1 MQARRIVA
9 VALEAKS
16 SLDFLHH
23 LFELSRNR
31 QLFVIGDRARSAEFQ
46 SAGIDVSEWLPTSA
60 GGGWFA
66 ERHDLLHDDTPAQV
80 TFTSGTEGKPKG
92 ILLTHGNL
100 SDVSERL
107 IAAMALTSE
116 IREYVGVPV
125 TMSFGL
131 ARIRAISA
139 VGGAAYLPPRGFD
152 PAELARMLGSGEV
165 NALSAVPTLLRV
177 LLGASDVLRDHGA
190 KLRWLE
196 IGSQYMSAAEKRAV
210 GKLFPNAK
218 IVQHYGLT
226 EASRSTFLTISDA
239 PDAVL
244 ESVGRAVGKADVGIS
259 PDGRIKV
266 RGPHVARWRIEGGE
280 LLESL
285 DADGWLQTNDLGHVE
300 DGYLYY
306 DGRADDQMNVGG
318 VKLSPD
324 RVEALIRERYR
335 AAGKL
340 AVARVPDAMR
350 GDGVLV
356 AFDHEV
362 PDLDEARRV
371 ALDVL
376 KSLGVDAASSLHVWS
391 TSEFPVTPT
400 GKVTRRELTQ
410 RFIATRDTK
419 APKVVAASPEAE
431 GEVAPE
437 IAAMFGKF
445 FPGRR
450 VTSRDSFETL
460 GGDSLNYIQ
469 FSLEFEKRFGA
480 LPSNWQSMTV
490 SQINA
495 LTGRECLGFWRQ
507 LDTATLTRA
516 FFMVCIVALHLDA
529 FVYSSNWGA
538 AYFLYMLAGYS
549 LVRFQ
554 WPEIERTGNV
564 ANLLYTA
571 VRIAVP
577 TIAVVA
583 WMQLWAHKFE
593 VTPLLLI
600 SNFIDAEQPRVA
612 YYYFAEIY
620 IQLILGG
627 ALLFAFP
634 AFRRVFAAQPV
645 LVAAFLAAI
654 AYVDGEMVE
663 RFWDTNYLY
672 HRSPHWYAW
681 TFAAGMLMAAA
692 RSAGA
697 RAFAMAVIAM
707 LVVKHFGLSSA
718 TAYVAGACALLIF
731 VPSVPVPAPVKLAVG
746 EIASAS
752 MFMYLS
758 HYQVKSIVTKL
769 GHGPAPWTA
778 LVLAIV
784 FGIVFAR
791 AYGWFESIAISRLR
805 KVRLQF
811 AENRRTV

>member
-16 SLDFLHH
+16 SLDFLQH
-23 LFELSRNR
+23 LFELSRKR
-31 QLFVIGDRARSAEFQ
+31 QLFVIGDRSRSAEFAT
-46 SAGIDVSEWLPTSA
+46 AGIDISEWVPTSA

-66 ERHDLLHDDTPAQV
+66 ERHELLHDDTPAQV
-80 TFTSGTEGKPKG
+80 TFTSGTEGTPKG
-92 ILLTHGNL
+92 ILLTYGNM

-107 IAAMALTSE
+107 IAEMSLSSE

-139 VGGAAYLPPRGFD
+139 VGGAAYIPTRGFD

-177 LLGASDVLRDHGA
+177 LLGASDVLREHGA

-210 GKLFPNAK
+210 RELFPNAR

-226 EASRSTFLTISDA
+226 EASRSTFLQISDA
-239 PDAVL
+239 PDAAL
-244 ESVGRAVGKADVGIS
+244 ESVGRAVGKAEVGIS
-259 PDGRIKV
+259 QDGRIKV
-266 RGPHVARWRIEGGE
+266 RGPHVARWRIEGGQ

-285 DADGWLQTNDLGHVE
+285 DPEGWLQTNDLGHIQS
-300 DGYLYY
+300 GYLYY
-306 DGRADDQMNVGG
+306 DGRADDQINIGG

-324 RVEALIRERYR
+324 RVEALIRERCHV
-335 AAGKL
+335 AGKV
-340 AVARVPDAMR
+340 AVARVPDTMR

-356 AFDHEV
+356 AFDHE
-362 PDLDEARRV
+362 DLDPGEARR
-371 ALDVL
+371 ASLDVL

-391 TSEFPVTPT
+391 TSAFPVTPT
-400 GKVTRRELTQ
+400 GKVVRRELTQ
-410 RFIATRDTK
+410 RFVAARGAKT
-419 APKVVAASPEAE
+419 PKVTAGSAE
-431 GEVAPE
+431 QDGQIAPE
-437 IAAMFGKF
+437 VAAMFSKF

-450 VTSRDSFETL
+450 VTGGDSFESL

-469 FSLEFEKRFGA
+469 FSLDFERRFGA
-480 LPSNWQSMTV
+480 LPSNWQSMKV

-495 LTGRECLGFWRQ
+495 LTGRERPGSWRQ

-516 FFMVCIVALHLDA
+516 FFMICIVALHMDA

-554 WPEIERTGNV
+554 WPEIERTESVRNI
-564 ANLLYTA
+564 LYTA
-571 VRIAVP
+571 ARIAVP

-583 WMQLWAHKFE
+583 AMQLWAHKLE
-593 VTPLLLI
+593 WTPLLLV
-600 SNFIDAEQPRVA
+600 SNFIDAEQPKVA
-612 YYYFAEIY
+612 YFYFAEIY
-620 IQLILGG
+620 IQLLLGA
-627 ALLFAFP
+627 ALLFSVP

-645 LVAAFLAAI
+645 LMAAFLAAF

-663 RFWDTNYLY
+663 RVWDTNYLY

-681 TFAAGMLMAAA
+681 TFAAGMLMGAAK
-692 RSAGA
+692 SDGA
-697 RAFAMAVIAM
+697 RAFAMAVVSM
-707 LVVKHFGLSSA
+707 LVVRHFGLSSA

-731 VPSVPVPAPVKLAVG
+731 VPSVRVPAPVKLAVG
-746 EIASAS
+746 EIAGAS

-758 HYQVKSIVTKL
+758 HEYVESIVTKL
-769 GHGPAPWTA
+769 GHGPAPWAA
-778 LVLAIV
+778 LFLAIA

-791 AYGWFESIAISRLR
+791 AYGWFESIASSTFQE
-805 KVRLQF
+805 VGQQF
-811 AENRRTV
+811 GGTRRVA

>member
-1 MQARRIVA
+1 M
-9 VALEAKS
+9 
-16 SLDFLHH
+16 
-23 LFELSRNR
+23 
-31 QLFVIGDRARSAEFQ
+31 SAE
-46 SAGIDVSEWLPTSA
+46 
-60 GGGWFA
+60 
-66 ERHDLLHDDTPAQV
+66 
-80 TFTSGTEGKPKG
+80 
-92 ILLTHGNL
+92 
-100 SDVSERL
+100 
-107 IAAMALTSE
+107 
-116 IREYVGVPV
+116 
-125 TMSFGL
+125 
-131 ARIRAISA
+131 
-139 VGGAAYLPPRGFD
+139 
-152 PAELARMLGSGEV
+152 
-165 NALSAVPTLLRV
+165 
-177 LLGASDVLRDHGA
+177 
-190 KLRWLE
+190 
-196 IGSQYMSAAEKRAV
+196 EKRAV
-210 GKLFPNAK
+210 RKLFPNAG

-239 PDAVL
+239 PDSVL
-244 ESVGRAVGKADVGIS
+244 ESVGRAVGDAEVGIS
-259 PDGRIKV
+259 EDGRIRV
-266 RGPHVARWRIEGGE
+266 RGPHVARWRIEGGK

-285 DADGWLQTNDLGHVE
+285 DPEGWLQTNDLGHLKN
-300 DGYLYY
+300 GYLYY
-306 DGRADDQMNVGG
+306 DGRADDQINVAG

-324 RVEALIRERYR
+324 RVEALIRERYH

-356 AFDHEV
+356 ALDHE
-362 PDLDEARRV
+362 PRDSDEVRRV

-376 KSLGVDAASSLHVWS
+376 KSLGVDAASSLHVWP

-400 GKVTRRELTQ
+400 GKVIRRELTQ
-410 RFIATRDTK
+410 RFVATRDTK
-419 APKVVAASPEAE
+419 APNVVATSPEPG

-437 IAAMFGKF
+437 IVAMFGKF

-450 VTSRDSFETL
+450 VTGGDSFESL

-469 FSLEFEKRFGA
+469 FALEFEKRFGA
-480 LPSNWQSMTV
+480 LPANWQSMTA
-490 SQINA
+490 SQISG
-495 LTGRECLGFWRQ
+495 LTGRSKPGFWRQ

-564 ANLLYTA
+564 TNLLYTV

-583 WMQLWAHKFE
+583 FMQLWAHKFE
-593 VTPLLLI
+593 LTPLLLV

-612 YYYFAEIY
+612 YFYFAEIY
-620 IQLILGG
+620 IQLVLGA
-627 ALLFAFP
+627 ALLFSFP

-645 LVAAFLAAI
+645 LVASFLAAI

-681 TFAAGMLMAAA
+681 TFAAGMLMGAAK
-692 RSAGA
+692 SAGA
-697 RAFAMAVIAM
+697 RAFAMAVVAM
-707 LVVKHFGLSSA
+707 LVVKHLGLSSA
-718 TAYVAGACALLIF
+718 TAYVASACALLIF
-731 VPSVPVPAPVKLAVG
+731 VPSIPVPAPVKLAVG
-746 EIASAS
+746 EVAAAS

-758 HYQVKSIVTKL
+758 HYPVQSIVTKL

-778 LVLAIV
+778 LFLAILY
-784 FGIVFAR
+784 GIVSAR
-791 AYGWFESIAISRLR
+791 AYGWRESIAISRLR
-805 KVRLQF
+805 RFWLPLVGT
-811 AENRRTV
+811 RRTA